1 MSEVFKTLNAINVNE
16 NTEKKNGLTYL
27 SWSWAWTEL
36 KKVYPNAI
44 YQIRHFDGKPYLYD
58 ENLGYMV
65 MTEMTVDGITHEMW
79 LPVMDGA
86 NKAMKDKPYTYKV
99 KNQNFRYATLNASD
113 GKYYD
118 KYGNEQ
124 TEYIEK
130 EVASATMF
138 DINTAIMRCLTKN
151 ISMFGLGL
159 YIYAGEDLPEESEE
173 RKEEKKK
180 EAEVKKQ
187 AADIAKMKIAPVKV
201 QVMKKKCADDGI
213 PEEKVLKLYK
223 IKSFEDMTENQFR
236 NASDHW
242 QEIKE
247 MK

>member
-1 MSEVFKTLNAINVNE
+1 MGEVFKILNAINVNE

-27 SWSWAWTEL
+27 SWAWAWAEL
-36 KKVYPNAI
+36 KKVYPDAT
-44 YQIRHFDGKPYLYD
+44 YQIRHFEGRPYLYD
-58 ENLGYMV
+58 ANLGYMV
-65 MTEMTVDGITHEMW
+65 MTEITIDGITHEMW

-86 NKAMKDKPYTYKV
+86 NKAMKDEPYTYEVKEYVNGRWTGDYVEKV
-99 KNQNFRYATLNASD
+99 
-113 GKYYD
+113 
-118 KYGNEQ
+118 
-124 TEYIEK
+124 
-130 EVASATMF
+130 VASATMF

-151 ISMFGLGL
+151 IAMFGLGL

-173 RKEEKKK
+173 RKAEAKKKAEDKKK
-180 EAEVKKQ
+180 EAELKKQ
-187 AADIAKMKIAPVKV
+187 ATDIAKMKIAPVKV
-201 QVMKKKCADDGI
+201 QLMKKKCADDGI
-213 PEEKVLKLYK
+213 SEEKVLKLYK

>member
-1 MSEVFKTLNAINVNE
+1 MGEVFKILNAINVNE

-27 SWSWAWTEL
+27 SWAWAWAEL
-36 KKVYPNAI
+36 KKVYPDAT
-44 YQIRHFDGKPYLYD
+44 YQIRHFEGRPYLHD
-58 ENLGYMV
+58 ANLGYMV

-86 NKAMKDKPYTYKV
+86 NKAMKDEPYTYEV
-99 KNQNFRYATLNASD
+99 KEYAN
-113 GKYYD
+113 GKWT
-118 KYGNEQ
+118 GN
-124 TEYIEK
+124 YVEK
-130 EVASATMF
+130 WVLPATMF

-151 ISMFGLGL
+151 IAMFGLGL

-173 RKEEKKK
+173 RKAEAKK
-180 EAEVKKQ
+180 EAELKKQ
-187 AADIAKMKIAPVKV
+187 ATDIAKMKIAPVKV
-201 QVMKKKCADDGI
+201 QLMKKKCADDGI

-242 QEIKE
+242 QEIKG